1 MRVLITIPH
10 YCRRTPGPDGFYG
23 SERDTHAVRAQAV
36 ARCIAALHQ
45 TFGEDQSLVGRHD
58 FTQANTAMRAHIE
71 VVVVTSFDN
80 HLVDTLPRNL
90 FFHQPTQVNPR
101 ALGFVCH
108 NLMRAAAD
116 KFDWFVF
123 LEDDIE
129 VTDALLFNKLAWFNA
144 QFGPQALLQP
154 NRFEVSTDLAVKK
167 LYVDGD
173 TTAPE
178 IPARF
183 QDISV
188 NRNLAAD
195 ALGRTIRFQRVD
207 NAHSGCFFVS
217 ATQLAKL
224 MESPNFGQANAD
236 FFGPLE
242 SAATLP
248 LITNFEVY
256 KPSRENAGFLE
267 VRHTGVRFLVPS
279 TSQDTLPIP
288 PTALDPATGGQNDL
302 VTAYPT

>member
-1 MRVLITIPH
+1 MRVLVTIPH

-23 SERDTHAVRAQAV
+23 SERDTHEVRAQAV
-36 ARCIAALHQ
+36 TRCIAALHQ
-45 TFGEDQSLVGRHD
+45 TFGEHQTLAGRHVS
-58 FTQANTAMRAHIE
+58 TQANTALRAHIE
-71 VVVVTSFDN
+71 IVVVTSFHH
-80 HLVDTLPRNL
+80 HLIEALPRNL

-129 VTDALLFNKLAWFNA
+129 VTDALLFDKLTWFNA
-144 QFGPQALLQP
+144 QFGPRALLQP
-154 NRFEVSTDLAVKK
+154 NRFEVATTLDVKK

-173 TTAPE
+173 TNQPE

-183 QDISV
+183 QDTSI

-195 ALGRTIRFQRVD
+195 TLGRTICFQRID
-207 NAHSGCFFVS
+207 NPHSGCFFLS
-217 ATQLAKL
+217 ATQLEKL
-224 MESPNFGQANAD
+224 LHSPNFGQANSD

-248 LITNFEVY
+248 LITNFDVY
-256 KPSRENAGFLE
+256 KPSRENAAFLE
-267 VRHTGVRFLVPS
+267 VRHTGIRFLVP
-279 TSQDTLPIP
+279 PNP
-288 PTALDPATGGQNDL
+288 PPKDPA
-302 VTAYPT
+302 